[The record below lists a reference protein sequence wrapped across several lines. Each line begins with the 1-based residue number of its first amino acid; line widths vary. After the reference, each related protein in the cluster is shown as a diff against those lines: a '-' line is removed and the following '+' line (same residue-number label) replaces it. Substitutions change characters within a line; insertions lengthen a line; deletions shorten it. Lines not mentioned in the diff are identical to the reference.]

1 MEIIKF
7 RPDLTNR
14 QLVDTLTLINSEY
27 LKVRKTITEETL
39 PLAQS
44 LLNCKRVII
53 NILESRNV
61 KEIAQEN

>member
-7 RPDLTNR
+7 RPDLTNIE
-14 QLVDTLTLINSEY
+14 LIDTLTLINSEY

-44 LLNCKRVII
+44 LLACKSVII
-53 NILESRNV
+53 NILENRNV
-61 KEIAQEN
+61 KEITEN